1 MKQWSPRS
9 PQKSPSKS
17 RVKSAEDKG
26 LATALNFV
34 KYRPRSVLEVVRRL
48 QRAGL
53 GSNEINSI
61 IIQLTEVDILNDS
74 RFARDWARSRDR
86 LHPIGNWL
94 LQRELNEKGVTE
106 EVITR
111 TLDERETP
119 EWLEEVG
126 LIADGR
132 RLELILAEQ
141 LVQKRRKRVAV
152 PEDRSAALK
161 TKQHLAQFL
170 GRRGFSPATISTLVF
185 HDSYDT

>member
-1 MKQWSPRS
+1 MQPKRRA
-9 PQKSPSKS
+9 KST
-17 RVKSAEDKG
+17 EDKG

-94 LQRELNEKGVTE
+94 LQRELNEKGITE
-106 EVITR
+106 EVIAH
-111 TLDERETP
+111 TLDERESP
-119 EWLEEVG
+119 EWLDEIGLVG
-126 LIADGR
+126 DGR
-132 RLELILAEQ
+132 RLELILADQ
-141 LVQKRRKRVAV
+141 LIKKRQARAAGHSKTA
-152 PEDRSAALK
+152 DALK
-161 TKQHLAQFL
+161 TKQQLAQFL

-185 HDSYDT
+185 HDRYESD

>member
-1 MKQWSPRS
+1 MKPRRRA
-9 PQKSPSKS
+9 KST
-17 RVKSAEDKG
+17 EDKG

-94 LQRELNEKGVTE
+94 LQRELSEKGVTE

-132 RLELILAEQ
+132 QLELILAEQ
-141 LVQKRRKRVAV
+141 LVQKRRSRLAGQ
-152 PEDRSAALK
+152 DGLK

-185 HDSYDT
+185 HDRYDSN